1 MQNKTARYKLIT
13 DGEGKMR
20 FQFFCD
26 LSGALEYT
34 SKPVKKGSD
43 KELEKV
49 WATEAREQFNHCGK
63 CGRWVNTVMFNAE
76 VLECVSCAPW
86 EDAPKFCPH
95 CGKKTE
101 GNTGNKCEGCGLSL
115 RYEGMGMN
123 V

>member
-63 CGRWVNTVMFNAE
+63 CGS
-76 VLECVSCAPW
+76 LEFLA
-86 EDAPKFCPH
+86 
-95 CGKKTE
+95 
-101 GNTGNKCEGCGLSL
+101 L
-115 RYEGMGMN
+115 
-123 V
+123 